1 MDHQDGAG
9 QAGWPLGLETLN
21 LRVHIMDAMRGGDI
35 GSMRMS
41 TPSFSSV
48 SSSDFDTE
56 SSLSFFPDKSTTLGN
71 LIGIRSNRR
80 TRHASNSVHPEGK
93 TKISRMG
100 IIARTPSSGRAT
112 TWKSL
117 TGCLPLTPRQN
128 NAPLSLA
135 DLLKA
140 EKRDEASAHLAA
152 RHEKLDTNA
161 SYGES
166 DGILPDNTNSLLLGG
181 HVDQSSSVD
190 SKGLVALDLAMT
202 EQTSSRLAN
211 MTNFQ
216 KWESSKILRRSYD
229 HNTAQQRSLCMPCVS
244 GILFKPNQSRGSP
257 TGKSINH
264 L

>member
-1 MDHQDGAG
+1 MDHQGGAD
-9 QAGWPLGLETLN
+9 QAGWPLGLETLS

-35 GSMRMS
+35 SSMRMS

-80 TRHASNSVHPEGK
+80 TRHASKSVHPEDK

-100 IIARTPSSGRAT
+100 IIGTPRGYGRVT
-112 TWKSL
+112 SWKSL
-117 TGCLPLTPRQN
+117 TGCLPLTPRQHN
-128 NAPLSLA
+128 RALSLA

-140 EKRDEASAHLAA
+140 EKRDGASVVDASG
-152 RHEKLDTNA
+152 HEKLDTNA
-161 SYGES
+161 IYGRS
-166 DGILPDNTNSLLLGG
+166 DGVLPGGTNSLFLDG
-181 HVDQSSSVD
+181 HMDQSSSVN
-190 SKGLVALDLAMT
+190 SALDLAMT
-202 EQTSSRLAN
+202 EKISPQLAHVNNFPDWDSSRILQGN
-211 MTNFQ
+211 
-216 KWESSKILRRSYD
+216 WE
-229 HNTAQQRSLCMPCVS
+229 HNRAQPQSLCMPCVS

-257 TGKSINH
+257 ARKIINH

>member
-1 MDHQDGAG
+1 
-9 QAGWPLGLETLN
+9 
-21 LRVHIMDAMRGGDI
+21 MDAMRGGDI

-48 SSSDFDTE
+48 SSSDFDIE
-56 SSLSFFPDKSTTLGN
+56 STLSFFPDKSTTLGN

-100 IIARTPSSGRAT
+100 IIARTPRSSGMAT

-128 NAPLSLA
+128 DGPLSLA

-140 EKRDEASAHLAA
+140 EKRNEASSNHAS

-161 SYGES
+161 RNGTS
-166 DGILPDNTNSLLLGG
+166 DGALPDDTNYLLSDG
-181 HVDQSSSVD
+181 HMDQSSSVE

-211 MTNFQ
+211 MTNLQ

-244 GILFKPNQSRGSP
+244 GILFKPNQSRDSP
-257 TGKSINH
+257 TGTSINH